1 MMEAEEFK
9 AVFLPHARVMYVE
22 ALRILRSQSD
32 AEDAVQDV
40 YTRLWEHR
48 GELELIDNPIA
59 YSMTVLR
66 NHCLHIVNA
75 AMYRRTETA
84 GPFDGITSL
93 AGADPHDDIESRD
106 RIGKVFELIE
116 TLPENQRKVLTL
128 HDVEGLPNQ
137 EIGQITG
144 LSPDNIR
151 KLLSRARKA
160 IRSHFS

>member
-1 MMEAEEFK
+1 MEAEEFK
-9 AVFLPHARVMYVE
+9 AVFLPLARVMYVE
-22 ALRILRSQSD
+22 ALRILRSQAD
-32 AEDAVQDV
+32 AEDAVQEV

-48 GELELIDNPIA
+48 RELGLVDNPRS

-66 NHCLHIVNA
+66 NHCLHIVTA
-75 AMYRRTETA
+75 AMYRRTETT
-84 GPFDGITSL
+84 GPFEGTSTF
-93 AGADPHDDIESRD
+93 ASSDPHEEIESRD
-106 RIGKVFELIE
+106 RIGKVFELLE
-116 TLPENQRKVLTL
+116 TLPENQRKVLTM
-128 HDVEGLPNQ
+128 HDVEGRTNQ